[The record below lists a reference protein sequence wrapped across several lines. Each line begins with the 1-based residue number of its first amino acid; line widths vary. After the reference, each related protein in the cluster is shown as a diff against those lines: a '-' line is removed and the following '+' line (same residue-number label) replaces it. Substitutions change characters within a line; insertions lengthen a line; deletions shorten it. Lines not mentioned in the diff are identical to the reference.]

1 MSGSIQLLT
10 AEVAD
15 AIAAGEVI
23 ERPASVVKEL
33 IENALDADARRVN
46 IDVRGAGKTSIR
58 VSDDGSGI
66 VAEEL
71 PLAFLRHATSKVE
84 RLSDLDAI
92 SSFGFRG
99 EALASIAA
107 VADVECVTGGAI
119 IRIRAGEV
127 VEQGSGPLL
136 PGVAIEVRDLFGN
149 VPARLKFMKSDATEV
164 AAIKDVVSAFALLH
178 PYVRFHLTIDARA
191 AVSTAGDGDRRR
203 AIASVFGTPVAVEM
217 LELVGMPLVT
227 GAVSQPRLSRGSRDG
242 IVLAVN
248 GRPISAR
255 SLVYALEECYQGRLE
270 RGRHPVAVI
279 DIGIDPKLIDVNVH
293 PAKKEVRFR
302 DEGAVFGALQRAAR
316 AALDGSEPFRY
327 RPVAPEQPD
336 TGGLATPQLTIHE
349 AAAAVATMEPSLVV
363 ATAAALLRPIG
374 QAGPGY
380 LVAEGPHGLVLV
392 DQHAAH
398 ERILYNRLLE
408 RLRSGRGMSQPLLI
422 PQAVDVE
429 PALIAAAVDHRD
441 DLTNLGLE
449 YEEFGPRSLRITA
462 VPVEMPA
469 GRATAAVQE
478 TLAALAET
486 RGDGAVEKAAAA
498 LACHAAV
505 RFGDAL
511 DAAEQR
517 RLLIDLEST
526 DESITCPHGR
536 PTRLLI
542 EWQELTRHFRRNY

>member
-1 MSGSIQLLT
+1 MSASIHLL
-10 AEVAD
+10 APEIAD

-33 IENALDADARRVN
+33 VENALDGEARRIN
-46 IDVRGAGKTSIR
+46 IDVRGAGRTSIR
-58 VSDDGSGI
+58 VSDDGAGI
-66 VAEEL
+66 AADEL
-71 PLAFLRHATSKVE
+71 ALAFVRHATSKVSK
-84 RLSDLDAI
+84 LSDLVAI
-92 SSFGFRG
+92 VSFGFRG

-107 VADVECVTGGAI
+107 VADVKCSSGGST
-119 IRIRAGEV
+119 IRVRAGEL

-136 PGVAIEVRDLFGN
+136 PGVTIEVRDLLAN
-149 VPARLKFMKSDATEV
+149 VPARLKFLKSDATEV
-164 AAIKDVVSAFALLH
+164 AAIKDIVSAFALLH
-178 PYVRFHLTIDARA
+178 PHVRFHLTIDARV
-191 AVSTAGDGDRRR
+191 AVSTTGDGNRRR
-203 AIASVFGTPVAVEM
+203 AIAAVFGAPVAAEV

-242 IVLAVN
+242 IILAVN

-279 DIGIDPKLIDVNVH
+279 DIGIDPELVDVNVH
-293 PAKKEVRFR
+293 PAKREVRFR
-302 DEGAVFGALQRAAR
+302 DEGTVFGALQRAVR

-327 RPVAPEQPD
+327 RPVESVPSIAPGQGTPLLSIHEVASA
-336 TGGLATPQLTIHE
+336 LATAEPAL
-349 AAAAVATMEPSLVV
+349 AASVEPAV
-363 ATAAALLRPIG
+363 LRPIG

-398 ERILYNRLLE
+398 ERVLYNRLLE

-429 PALIAAAVDHRD
+429 PALIAAAADHRM
-441 DLTNLGLE
+441 DLANLGLE
-449 YEEFGPRSLRITA
+449 YEEFGPRSIRITA

-478 TLAALAET
+478 TLAALAES
-486 RGDGAVEKAAAA
+486 RGDGSLEKAAAA
-498 LACHAAV
+498 LACHSAV
-505 RFGDAL
+505 RFGDVL
-511 DAAEQR
+511 DIAEQR
-517 RLLIDLEST
+517 RLLADLEAT
-526 DESITCPHGR
+526 PESVTCPHGR
-536 PTRLLI
+536 PTRLLV